1 MLILLLIL
9 FIFLLLFFVNYEKFN
24 ITEEKNN
31 YVCIFAYYEKND
43 TYKENLNYFIN
54 NGIYDNIDYF
64 IIINGNCTI
73 DIPKKQNINVV
84 YRENKGYDFGAW
96 NYCVNQILKKS
107 YDYYIFLNSS
117 VRGPY
122 LDNNKNW
129 LDEYL
134 KLFNDP
140 DVKLVGSSI
149 NIYINTPQNF
159 DSNLLEKLY
168 KSKGPYTHV
177 QSMFFILSSEG
188 FEFLKINDF
197 FNKDYDNFI
206 DLIIY
211 KEIGMS
217 QMILKNNWNINCI
230 LSKYSNYDY
239 RKVNDNFNPTGTDPY
254 WKNAY
259 FGESI
264 NPYEVIFY
272 KNNRYS

>member
-1 MLILLLIL
+1 MIILIL
-9 FIFLLLFFVNYEKFN
+9 FFLLFLLFFFTNYENFI
-24 ITEEKNN
+24 ITTKTNN
-31 YVCIFAYYEKND
+31 KYVCIFAYYEKD
-43 TYKENLNYFIN
+43 ETYKENLNYFIN

-64 IIINGNCTI
+64 IIINGTCTVN
-73 DIPKKQNINVV
+73 IPNKKNINVI

-122 LDNNKNW
+122 LDNNKKNW

-140 DVKLVGSSI
+140 DIKLVGSSI
-149 NIYINTPQNF
+149 NIYTDN
-159 DSNLLEKLY
+159 DKLEEIY

-177 QSMFFILSSEG
+177 QSMFFILNKEG
-188 FEFLKINDF
+188 FEFLKINNF
-197 FNKDYDNFI
+197 FNKDYDDFH
-206 DLIIY
+206 DLIIH
-211 KEIGMS
+211 KEVRMS

-239 RKVNDNFNPTGTDPY
+239 RKVNHNFNPTGTDPY
-254 WKNAY
+254 WKNSY

-272 KNNRYS
+272 KNNR